1 MQDDKRQMGSFRCVV
16 VAVTGSVAKAADC
29 ARHAAIR
36 CVLGNDSRSDFS
48 IDVVIRR
55 FVLMRIPMSRA
66 ALSRTI
72 AVGRTIRIASAADR
86 PSPPSMPA
94 RGISTPVFGDR

>member
-55 FVLMRIPMSRA
+55 FVLMRIPMSA
-66 ALSRTI
+66 SG
-72 AVGRTIRIASAADR
+72 AVANDRRREKHSDRLGCRQAVTAVDASQGHLD
-86 PSPPSMPA
+86 A
-94 RGISTPVFGDR
+94 RFW